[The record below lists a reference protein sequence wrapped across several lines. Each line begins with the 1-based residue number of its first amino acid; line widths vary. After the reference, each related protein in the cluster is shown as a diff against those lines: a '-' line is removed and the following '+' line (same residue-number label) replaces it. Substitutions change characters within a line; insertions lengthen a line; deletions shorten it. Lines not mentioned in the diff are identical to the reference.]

1 MLLIRKLLEVIQL
14 QVLKNKHINKRKAER
29 VQFTL
34 LKAESINWETPFVS
48 LSGGYSSYEV
58 VLTSFSHFGKFTS
71 LGFSCIK
78 NMGRKQFNYLLEMLW
93 QLPK

>member
-1 MLLIRKLLEVIQL
+1 MPG
-14 QVLKNKHINKRKAER
+14 LKNKHTNKRKAER

-34 LKAESINWETPFVS
+34 LKAESINWETPFVR
-48 LSGGYSSYEV
+48 LSGGYSSYEG

-71 LGFSCIK
+71 LGSSCVK
-78 NMGRKQFNYLLEMLW
+78 KHGKKTVNYLLEMVW